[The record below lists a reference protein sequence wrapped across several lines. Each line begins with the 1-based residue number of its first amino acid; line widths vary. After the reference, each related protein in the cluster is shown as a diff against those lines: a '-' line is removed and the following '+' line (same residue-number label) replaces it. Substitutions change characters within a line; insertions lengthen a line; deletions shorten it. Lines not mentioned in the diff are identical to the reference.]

1 MLERFAWLVEGLV
14 VRPEQMRRNLE
25 ASHGLFFSQ
34 RVLLALVAAG
44 LGRDEAYRL
53 VQRNAMR
60 AWDEER
66 DFRALVEA
74 DPELAAVLDAA
85 ALDDAFD
92 LSAYTR
98 HADVVFERL
107 RTLARKEEPVHA

>member
-1 MLERFAWLVEGLV
+1 M
-14 VRPEQMRRNLE
+14 QRNLD

-34 RVLLALVAAG
+34 RVLLALVDAG

-66 DFRALVEA
+66 DFRQLVASDGEIT
-74 DPELAAVLDAA
+74 A
-85 ALDDAFD
+85 ALDADALDRAFD

-98 HADVVFERL
+98 HVDAVFDRL
-107 RTLARKEEPVHA
+107 RSLGRKEEPIHA